1 MICRTIR
8 AQVLWEFVSTV
19 TEENM
24 KQKQKQKQ
32 ELESTPGLLV
42 NLFKTCKRNH
52 LKSKE
57 SEIERIFKEI

>member
-24 KQKQKQKQ
+24 KQKQKQ

-52 LKSKE
+52 SKSKK

>member
-24 KQKQKQKQ
+24 KQK
-32 ELESTPGLLV
+32 LESTPGLLV

-52 LKSKE
+52 SKSKE

>member
-8 AQVLWEFVSTV
+8 AQVLWELVSTV

-24 KQKQKQKQ
+24 KQKQ

-52 LKSKE
+52 SKSKE
-57 SEIERIFKEI
+57 SEIERIFKGI

>member
-8 AQVLWEFVSTV
+8 VQVPWEFVSTV

-24 KQKQKQKQ
+24 KQK
-32 ELESTPGLLV
+32 LESTPGLLV

-52 LKSKE
+52 SKSKE
-57 SEIERIFKEI
+57 SEIERIFREI